1 MTENETLDNKQSIN
15 DTRLFS
21 CFPKVESGKEM
32 AQEEE
37 EGEEGEKEEE
47 EEEEELGLIAWH
59 TSF

>member
-1 MTENETLDNKQSIN
+1 MDNKQSIN

-37 EGEEGEKEEE
+37 EGEEEEGEEEEKEEG
-47 EEEEELGLIAWH
+47 EEELGLVAWH